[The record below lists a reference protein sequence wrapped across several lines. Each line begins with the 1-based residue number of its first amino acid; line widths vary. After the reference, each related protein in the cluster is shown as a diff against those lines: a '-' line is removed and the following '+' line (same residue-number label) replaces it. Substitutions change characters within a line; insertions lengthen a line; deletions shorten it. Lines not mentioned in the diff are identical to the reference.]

1 MFIQEPIEDFP
12 LCSSKPNQCNFALK
26 HPTADVVCPIGH
38 RGYFLVVAHM
48 PPTEGAH
55 CTVTQMYLK
64 GCKSHYIRKL
74 LFRLFSTKFC
84 NNRCKRCNPE
94 KRKLNVYTSCNCLDW
109 KLFHMAFKGMAKVIF
124 SYFHLKRQSWQHS
137 SLFPTFETGSVCN
150 LCQDKRRAGVERT
163 RKERKTHTTD
173 AMLLDPGVWSRVL

>member
-1 MFIQEPIEDFP
+1 M
-12 LCSSKPNQCNFALK
+12 FALK
-26 HPTADVVCPIGH
+26 HPTADVVCRIGH
-38 RGYFLVVAHM
+38 RGFPCARPYASNWGC
-48 PPTEGAH
+48 TYASNWG

-64 GCKSHYIRKL
+64 GCKSQYIRKL

-109 KLFHMAFKGMAKVIF
+109 KLFHMAFKGMAKVILIWRDKAD
-124 SYFHLKRQSWQHS
+124 STALP
-137 SLFPTFETGSVCN
+137 FPTFETGSVCN

-173 AMLLDPGVWSRVL
+173 AMLLDPGVWSRVW